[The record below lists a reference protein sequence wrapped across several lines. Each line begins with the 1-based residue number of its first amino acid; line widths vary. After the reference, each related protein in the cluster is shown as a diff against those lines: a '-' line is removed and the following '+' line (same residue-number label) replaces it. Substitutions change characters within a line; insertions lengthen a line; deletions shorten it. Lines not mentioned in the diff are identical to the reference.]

1 MAERAASAAA
11 RVDADDQADAVRDP
25 APVLARV
32 TAEPLDVAAVERWVA
47 TRSDGAVVTFRGVVR
62 DHDRGQSV
70 TGLEYQAHPE
80 AEALL
85 AQTCARASAAS
96 GLRIAAVHRTGAL
109 EVGDLALVAA
119 VASPHRAEA
128 FAALAALI
136 DAIKSEVPIWKRQH
150 LAGGAT
156 EWVGL

>member
-1 MAERAASAAA
+1 MADPT
-11 RVDADDQADAVRDP
+11 VDRLGSQTVGTSEPEPAVDR
-25 APVLARV
+25 VLARV
-32 TAEPLDVAAVERWVA
+32 TAEPLDAAAVEAWVA
-47 TRSDGAVVTFRGVVR
+47 TRADGAVVTFRGVVR
-62 DHDRGQSV
+62 DHDHGQAV

-85 AQTCARASAAS
+85 AQTCARASART
-96 GLRIAAVHRTGAL
+96 GLRIAAAHRVGPLA
-109 EVGDLALVAA
+109 VGDLALVAA
-119 VASPHRAEA
+119 VASPHRADS

-150 LAGGAT
+150 LADGAT

>member
-1 MAERAASAAA
+1 MAEGAAEAGAL
-11 RVDADDQADAVRDP
+11 VDAGANAG
-25 APVLARV
+25 AVLARV
-32 TAEPLDVAAVERWVA
+32 TAEPLDADAVERWVA

-62 DHDRGQSV
+62 DHDRGHAV

-128 FAALAALI
+128 FATLAALI
-136 DAIKSEVPIWKRQH
+136 DAIKTEVPIWKRQH
-150 LAGGAT
+150 LADGAT

>member
-1 MAERAASAAA
+1 MAERAAHAASTVETGASAEAGA
-11 RVDADDQADAVRDP
+11 
-25 APVLARV
+25 VLARV
-32 TAEPLDVAAVERWVA
+32 TAEPLDAGAVERWVA

-85 AQTCARASAAS
+85 QQTCARAGAAS
-96 GLRIAAVHRTGAL
+96 GLRLAAVHRTGAL
-109 EVGDLALVAA
+109 EIGDLALVAA

-128 FAALAALI
+128 FATLAALI
-136 DAIKSEVPIWKRQH
+136 DAIKTEVPIWKRQH